1 MLHRFRSIQKE
12 YPLQFWLMFW
22 GMLISTTGSSMI
34 WPFLMIYVSEKL
46 NLPLV
51 EIASLMTLNAAMGLI
66 FSFIAGPITDRVGR
80 KGVMV
85 ASLAVNGFGYIF
97 YSHASTFFVFAVV
110 MALNGAFSPLYRV
123 GADSMMADMI
133 PSEKRVDAYSLMRMS
148 NNLGVSLGPAIGGF
162 IAILSYTTAFYIA
175 AAGMVTYSL
184 LLLFFARETLQ
195 TRPSN
200 EIKRERLGGYGRIFR
215 DKKFIPFV
223 ATFTLTQICSAM
235 VWVLLS
241 VYTKKNYNMP
251 ENLYGLLPTT
261 NAVMVVTLQLL
272 ITRHTKR
279 HPPLWMLALGS
290 LFYSIGVGSMA
301 LGRGFWG
308 FWMGM
313 VILTIGELIL
323 VPTSTTYVANLAPAD
338 MRGRY
343 MSIYTLT
350 WGIGSGIGPVLGG
363 FLNDTI
369 SPPAIW
375 YGGMVIGL
383 TGAVLFTILARQT
396 NFREIKVAVSE
407 KV

>member
-1 MLHRFRSIQKE
+1 MLQRIRSIRKE

-85 ASLAVNGFGYIF
+85 ISLAVNGFGYLF

-133 PSEKRVDAYSLMRMS
+133 PAEKRVDAYSLMRMS

-175 AAGMVTYSL
+175 AAGMVIYSM

-195 TRPSN
+195 TRQLH
-200 EIKRERLGGYGRIFR
+200 EIKYERLGGYGRILR

-223 ATFTLTQICSAM
+223 ATYALTQICSSM
-235 VWVLLS
+235 IWVLLS

-251 ENLYGLLPTT
+251 ESLYGLLPTT

-272 ITRHTKR
+272 ITRYTKR
-279 HPPLWMLALGS
+279 RPPLWMLALGG

-308 FWMGM
+308 FWIGM

-323 VPTSTTYVANLAPAD
+323 VPTSTTYAANLAPAD

-350 WGIGSGIGPVLGG
+350 WGLGNGIGPVLGG

-369 SPPAIW
+369 SPPSIW

-383 TGAVLFTILARQT
+383 IGTLLFTNLARQAKQP
-396 NFREIKVAVSE
+396 EIKTALAG